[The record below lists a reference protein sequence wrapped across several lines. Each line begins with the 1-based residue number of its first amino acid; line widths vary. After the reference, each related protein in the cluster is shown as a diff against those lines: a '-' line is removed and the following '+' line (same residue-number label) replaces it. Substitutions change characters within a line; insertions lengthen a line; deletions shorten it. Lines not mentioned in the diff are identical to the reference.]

1 MKRVFSYIAIL
12 GATLLFIWGVFY
24 LVTVIVPRQAVE
36 KNSEMCIETLG
47 KVASCV
53 RDIFGVTPVCHDRT
67 LTFKVQDTRAIL
79 ELSTVSR
86 TFTHYYRYSTT
97 WMNSTKVIDLV
108 GIYEAKAGM
117 DLNKE
122 IRIIVS
128 PDGKVLDMVIP
139 PAELHSLTKVEEGA
153 IQEDSGIW
161 NRITSQDKEIALQ
174 KLYADSRKTILE
186 TDLLKQAE
194 TNFFN
199 QIRGKL
205 ENGGLGKGFQIKEE
219 VERKTP
225 DADSVSSEN
234 LSSRLKPQR

>member
-1 MKRVFSYIAIL
+1 MKKILPYVAIL
-12 GATLLFIWGVFY
+12 GVTLLFIWGVFY
-24 LVTVIVPRQAVE
+24 LVTVVVPRQAVE
-36 KNSEMCIETLG
+36 KNSAMCMETLG
-47 KVASCV
+47 KVAACV

-97 WMNSTKVIDLV
+97 WMNSTKTIDLV
-108 GIYEAKAGM
+108 GIYEAKAGL

-122 IRIIVS
+122 IRIVVS
-128 PDGKVLDMVIP
+128 PDGKVLDMVLP
-139 PAELHSLTKVEEGA
+139 PAELHSLTKIEEGA

-174 KLYADSRKTILE
+174 KLYADARKTILE

-199 QIRGKL
+199 QIRDKL
-205 ENGGLGKGFQIKEE
+205 ESGGLGKGFQIREE
-219 VERKTP
+219 VVGKTP
-225 DADSVSSEN
+225 DSDPVSGEN
-234 LSSRLKPQR
+234 MSSRLNPRS